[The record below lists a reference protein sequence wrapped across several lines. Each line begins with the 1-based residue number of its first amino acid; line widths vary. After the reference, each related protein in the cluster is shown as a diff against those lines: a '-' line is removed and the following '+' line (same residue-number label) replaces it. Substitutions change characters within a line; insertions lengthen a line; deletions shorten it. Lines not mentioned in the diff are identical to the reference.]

1 MIRTEQELA
10 AFLAKRGGAKLAPE
24 RPQKD
29 PCLKECS
36 DMVYGEIRSHGASER
51 PNTANIYLPITP
63 VSKPRMTQ
71 RDKWKKRPC
80 VLRYRDYCDALRAAW
95 PRLADGHQ
103 QPFPSHG
110 YHAIFHLPMPK
121 SWSKKKKAQMNGQ
134 PHQQKPDKDN
144 LEKALLDALC
154 ADDSYI
160 YDGRVS
166 KYWADAG
173 YIQIYLN
180 QEVRK
185 AA

>member
-1 MIRTEQELA
+1 MNFKDEEELNR
-10 AFLAKRGGAKLAPE
+10 FLASRGGARVASQRLPIVSSMDK
-24 RPQKD
+24 QK
-29 PCLKECS
+29 E
-36 DMVYGEIRSHGASER
+36 MVYGEIRSCQALGAAS
-51 PNTANIYLPITP
+51 IYLPITP
-63 VSKPRMTQ
+63 VPKPRMTQ
-71 RDKWKKRPC
+71 RDKWAKRPC
-80 VLRYRDYCDALRAAW
+80 VLRYRDYCDALREAW
-95 PRLADGHQ
+95 PKLPDGHR
-103 QPFPSHG
+103 QPFPASG

-166 KYWADAG
+166 KYWSDAG